1 MKKDSLITIKK
12 LTKKF
17 KDREVLKNIDLTVN
31 EGIILGIIGRNGSG
45 KTVLLKIISGLY
57 FKTSG
62 EIEYNPKYNIYEDY
76 GFLIDVG
83 FLDNETGF
91 NNLKILSL
99 LKNKIKDND
108 IIDILKY
115 VGLDPYDKTKYKNY
129 STGMKQKLK
138 IAQTLMEK
146 TKVIILDEPFNGLDK
161 KSVDFFRSEFL
172 KLKETGVTII
182 ITSHYQE
189 DIDKLC
195 DVVYEM
201 VDGELEKYETE
212 IKK

>member
-1 MKKDSLITIKK
+1 MNRLY
-12 LTKKF
+12 
-17 KDREVLKNIDLTVN
+17 E
-31 EGIILGIIGRNGSG
+31 LGISD
-45 KTVLLKIISGLY
+45 K
-57 FKTSG
+57 
-62 EIEYNPKYNIYEDY
+62 EIKFMLEQCSEIMNMSELEVDEK
-76 GFLIDVG
+76 
-83 FLDNETGF
+83 
-91 NNLKILSL
+91 
-99 LKNKIKDND
+99 
-108 IIDILKY
+108 IDILKY

-146 TKVIILDEPFNGLDK
+146 PKVIILDEPFNGLDK

-201 VDGELEKYETE
+201 VDGELEKYEKE
-212 IKK
+212 I